1 MDKSTYLRVGQV
13 DLSIG
18 RHTSGAT
25 DGCWDAIIAK
35 LKGVLRKCYSK
46 WACDFTMEQIGNGI
60 EPSNIK
66 IPSDVPTC
74 RRNLFEWL
82 SKSVDH
88 LNETE
93 KAGMVHCWEKTN
105 LLKAWEHKVQIEAM
119 HKAHDIFPNAQWIQ
133 RRGLR

>member
-1 MDKSTYLRVGQV
+1 MQ
-13 DLSIG
+13 
-18 RHTSGAT
+18 
-25 DGCWDAIIAK
+25 
-35 LKGVLRKCYSK
+35 
-46 WACDFTMEQIGNGI
+46 QIGNGI
-60 EPSNIK
+60 EPSNIN

-88 LNETE
+88 LNETD

-119 HKAHDIFPNAQWIQ
+119 HKARDIFPNLNGSDAEDYVEGSTEDPEAFWE
-133 RRGLR
+133 GEGFMEGGEEDE